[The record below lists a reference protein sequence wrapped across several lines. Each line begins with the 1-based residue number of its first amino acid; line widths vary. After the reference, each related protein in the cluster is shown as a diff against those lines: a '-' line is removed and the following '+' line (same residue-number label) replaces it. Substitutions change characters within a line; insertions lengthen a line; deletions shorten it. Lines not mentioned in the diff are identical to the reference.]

1 MMAFTRTPGGLVEK
15 WQFHQLPTVWI
26 EGPSDVCFYKPM
38 SDGIPCRFEPFYGD
52 INAKPLIKALQEHN
66 HPYFVILD
74 GDYRILNRLRA
85 PHKSVLILTRYS
97 FENFLWEP
105 YAVNL
110 VCCLQ
115 ALCGDEK
122 DLVSADMETAKQ
134 MINKELLAAIILDVA
149 ARESS
154 SSPKLL
160 PKHIDSILKKGR
172 GIKIDP
178 LKVDKLISEAKNEID
193 QQALVKAKVA
203 VDKFLRTRCITH
215 LLKGHLLFGL
225 LRRIFT
231 NAAAREMSKKLNS
244 PNDNTLK
251 QLLSAE
257 VWKWSRSDDHKRLKR
272 SFRKKLREV
281 AIQFSEQKR

>member
-1 MMAFTRTPGGLVEK
+1 MAFTRTPSGLIEK
-15 WQFHQLPTVWI
+15 WRFHQVPTVWI
-26 EGPSDVCFYKPM
+26 EGPSDLYFYMPI
-38 SDGIPCRFEPFYGD
+38 SDEIPCRFEPFNGC
-52 INAKPLIKALQEHN
+52 INAIPLVKALQKHN
-66 HPYFVILD
+66 HPYLVILD

-85 PHKSVLILTRYS
+85 PHRAVIILPRYS

-115 ALCGDEK
+115 ARCGELK

-134 MINKELLAAIILDVA
+134 MIKNELLTAITLDVA
-149 ARESS
+149 ARESLS
-154 SSPKLL
+154 PPKLL
-160 PKHIDSILKKGR
+160 PEHIDSILKTGKG
-172 GIKIDP
+172 INIDP
-178 LKVDKLISEAKNEID
+178 VEVNKLISKAKNEID
-193 QQALVKAKVA
+193 QHALEKAKIA
-203 VDKFLRTRCITH
+203 VDTFLRTRCITH

-231 NAAAREMSKKLNS
+231 NAAAREKAKKVNI
-244 PNDNTLK
+244 PNDDTLK

-257 VWKWSRSDDHKRLKR
+257 VWKCCRSDDHKRLKR

-281 AIQFSEQKR
+281 ARRFSE